1 MFLITDL
8 STYPRRVTRCADA
21 KDVSDAIL
29 GITGSEETTG
39 KVLAVIEQMDIG
51 SAYMPTPNLAIEYVD
66 NDEDPAGK
74 YGETV
79 AATAKRLLA
88 PCVGSDFVPRIW
100 EIIRY
105 HVAADVFASTN
116 GCKDGITDDDVA
128 LAIGR
133 VIAVR
138 LSLDA

>member
-8 STYPRRVTRCADA
+8 STHPRRVTRCADV
-21 KDVSDAIL
+21 KDASNAIL
-29 GITGSEETTG
+29 GITGSEETTN
-39 KVLAVIEQMDIG
+39 KVLAVMDRMDVG
-51 SAYMPTPNLAIEYVD
+51 SAYIPIPGLAIEYVD
-66 NDEDPAGK
+66 NDGDPADE
-74 YGETV
+74 YGEAV

-88 PCVGSDFVPRIW
+88 PCVGSDFVSRIW
-100 EIIRY
+100 EIIRF

-138 LSLDA
+138 LSIEA

>member
-1 MFLITDL
+1 MFLITNL
-8 STYPRRVTRCADA
+8 STHPRRVTRCANVKDA
-21 KDVSDAIL
+21 GDAIL

-39 KVLAVIEQMDIG
+39 KALAVIEQMDAG
-51 SAYMPTPNLAIEYVD
+51 SAYMPIPGLAIECVD
-66 NDEDPAGK
+66 NDEDPAGE
-74 YGETV
+74 YSEAV
-79 AATAKRLLA
+79 AATAKRLLT
-88 PCVGSDFVPRIW
+88 PCVGSDFMPRIW
-100 EIIRY
+100 EIIRF

-138 LSLDA
+138 LSIEA